1 MPRDELIA
9 ALNHWRSEG
18 KDIKLV
24 WYRGGPTAQPNRWT
38 GMWEYEVSKVKL
50 AEVLWPTLLQ
60 KIQLAM
66 VTENAPVPPIMQVI
80 SDAYHLPQQRR
91 YLSFI
96 LTEMPDDVAEP
107 ESELS
112 NA

>member
-1 MPRDELIA
+1 
-9 ALNHWRSEG
+9 LNHWRSEG

-24 WYRGGPTAQPNRWT
+24 WYRGGPTAQPNKWT
-38 GMWEYEVSKVKL
+38 GKREYEVSKVKL
-50 AEVLWPTLLQ
+50 AEALWPTLLR

-80 SDAYHLPQQRR
+80 NDAYRLAQRRR
-91 YLSFI
+91 YLSFV
-96 LTEMPDDVAEP
+96 LTEAPDDATGP
-107 ESELS
+107 DSESS